1 MPLSSKTEAM
11 LAAAPEAAAADRA
24 KNDRARAK
32 RKANV
37 EAINKYGKPQEPK
50 CRRCESRMK
59 TKPKTVCMVW
69 DSEEAPSPKCSL
81 CVEQGQSCTLDS
93 KVVEKSSIR
102 VEAEDVRSEPEDS
115 DLEGSEAGHEGNKRD
130 KGKQVL
136 YPDSGSEDEVL
147 EVQIPVARRP
157 KRTAT
162 EDETSEASSTKRARG
177 GLLSQLRKA
186 RSEAES
192 PNLLEVVTRMENL
205 EKAMVDK
212 FLKLKEVEESN
223 TKQAKRI
230 EELVNKMERALE
242 GEQ

>member
-1 MPLSSKTEAM
+1 MLPLQ
-11 LAAAPEAAAADRA
+11 
-24 KNDRARAK
+24 
-32 RKANV
+32 NV
-37 EAINKYGKPQEPK
+37 
-50 CRRCESRMK
+50 
-59 TKPKTVCMVW
+59 
-69 DSEEAPSPKCSL
+69 L
-81 CVEQGQSCTLDS
+81 HS
-93 KVVEKSSIR
+93 KVVQKSSIK
-102 VEAEDVRSEPEDS
+102 VEAKNVRSEPKNS
-115 DLEGSEAGHEGNKRD
+115 DLERSEAESKVNKRN
-130 KGKQVL
+130 KGKQMV

-162 EDETSEASSTKRARG
+162 EDEASEASSTKRARG

-192 PNLLEVVTRMENL
+192 PNLLEVITRMENL